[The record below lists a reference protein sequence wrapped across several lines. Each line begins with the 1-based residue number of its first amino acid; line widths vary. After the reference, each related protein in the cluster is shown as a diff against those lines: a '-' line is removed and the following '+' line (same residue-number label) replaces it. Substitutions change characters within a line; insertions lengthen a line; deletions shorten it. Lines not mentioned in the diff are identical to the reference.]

1 MSSIKPEHWHL
12 LPTNPRFGSLTDYSG
27 GRVYKLCD
35 EESVNGYRENRV
47 DTLRETSIGQV
58 EIHSGDDGFYITAGD
73 VGIGLYYEKNGN
85 LAEAGF
91 DLLSYC
97 ASCSS
102 EQLEQMGGEKL
113 NDLLENMLVENEK
126 LTVFFGIRD
135 KMVAIA
141 NFDRRTGKGTVLC
154 EDENLDYSKTTLIE
168 AVYGENVLCVAFKV
182 IDDVLYF
189 GVMVIEEG
197 EEIGHLT
204 KMLSSR
210 VLTDLNYRT
219 FLDSKDPD
227 RFDKLA
233 KRIFLNA
240 S

>member
-12 LPTNPRFGSLTDYSG
+12 LPTNPKFGSLTDYSG
-27 GRVYKLCD
+27 GRVYKTCD
-35 EESVNGYRENRV
+35 SETESYCTEKRL
-47 DTLRETSIGQV
+47 DTLRETSAGLM
-58 EIHSGDDGFYITAGD
+58 EIHSGEDGIYITAGD

-97 ASCSS
+97 ASCSDI
-102 EQLEQMGGEKL
+102 QLEQMGGEKL
-113 NDLLENMLVENEK
+113 YDLLELMLAKNEK
-126 LTVFFGIRD
+126 LTVCFDLRD
-135 KMVAIA
+135 KMAAIA
-141 NFDRRTGKGTVLC
+141 NFDRRTGKGTVLSA
-154 EDENLDYSKTTLIE
+154 DENLDYSKATLIE
-168 AVYGENVLCVAFKV
+168 VVYGENVLCVAFKV
-182 IDDVLYF
+182 VDDVFHF

-197 EEIGHLT
+197 EDISHIT
-204 KMLSSR
+204 KMLSCR
-210 VLTDLNYRT
+210 VLTDVNYKT